1 MFVMLEQSN
10 DMLPDYN
17 FLCKNKIKVNVNDT
31 NGPISGGKYKK
42 DRK

>member
-1 MFVMLEQSN
+1 MDKTN
-10 DMLPDYN
+10 
-17 FLCKNKIKVNVNDT
+17 KNKIKVNVNDT

>member
-1 MFVMLEQSN
+1 MLRMDKTN
-10 DMLPDYN
+10 
-17 FLCKNKIKVNVNDT
+17 KNKIKVNVDDT